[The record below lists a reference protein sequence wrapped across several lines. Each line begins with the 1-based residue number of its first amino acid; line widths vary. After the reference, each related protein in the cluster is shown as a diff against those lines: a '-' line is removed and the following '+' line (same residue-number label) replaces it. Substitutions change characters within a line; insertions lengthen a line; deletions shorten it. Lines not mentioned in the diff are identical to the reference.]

1 MRMHAVIVGG
11 GASGVAIQ
19 RACEAEGIRARQV
32 SRSTGFDVTAESLPP
47 LEADVVIEATN
58 IVATGRK
65 PCVEFFE
72 RSARSVAHT
81 AAQAGARHIL
91 LSIVNTDRPEVQGY
105 GYFAG
110 KKAQEETARRFSPAL
125 TIVRTTQWFEFG
137 AQVLQRNRLG
147 PLGFVPGMR
156 IKPIALEAAARVLA
170 ETALGKR
177 GGDLVEV
184 SGPEE
189 MTLWELVRRTPGPGG
204 ILPTPVFLPTGFGRA
219 FRRGALL
226 PDPGVEEV
234 GPGLEDWANRADP
247 S

>member
-1 MRMHAVIVGG
+1 MRAVIVGG
-11 GASGVAIQ
+11 GASGMEIQ
-19 RACEAEGIRARQV
+19 RACEAEGLQARQV
-32 SRSTGFDVTAESLPP
+32 SRSSGFDVTAEESLPP

-58 IVATGRK
+58 IVATGRR
-65 PCVEFFE
+65 PSVGFFE
-72 RSARSVAHT
+72 QSARSVARA

-177 GGDLVEV
+177 GGDVVEV

-189 MTLWELVRRTPGPGG
+189 MTLWELVQATPRPRG
-204 ILPTPVFLPTGFGRA
+204 ILPVPVFLPTGFGRA

-226 PDPGVEEV
+226 PEPGVEEI
-234 GPGLEDWANRADP
+234 GPRLGDWLKRANP

>member
-1 MRMHAVIVGG
+1 M
-11 GASGVAIQ
+11 
-19 RACEAEGIRARQV
+19 
-32 SRSTGFDVTAESLPP
+32 
-47 LEADVVIEATN
+47 
-58 IVATGRK
+58 
-65 PCVEFFE
+65 
-72 RSARSVAHT
+72 
-81 AAQAGARHIL
+81 
-91 LSIVNTDRPEVQGY
+91 SIVNTDRPEVQGY

-170 ETALGKR
+170 ETASGKR

-189 MTLWELVRRTPGPGG
+189 MTLWELVRRTPGPGESFRLLCSCPPASG
-204 ILPTPVFLPTGFGRA
+204 AHSGGEPCSRIPGWRRSDRGWRTGRIA
-219 FRRGALL
+219 RIH
-226 PDPGVEEV
+226 PDGKSS
-234 GPGLEDWANRADP
+234 LTDR
-247 S
+247 